1 MDFIADSFRD
11 DWQTLLGFVPRFVY
25 AAVVLLVFVALG
37 SLLGRMIVRL
47 LRHKAGS
54 SAGAQLLRNVTL
66 LVAGSAGLLL
76 ALNVLGLGRVAASV
90 LATGG
95 VLAIVAGFAFREIGE
110 NLLAGVFLTF
120 SRPFELGDLIT
131 TGSLTGV
138 VRGIALRHVH
148 LRTGDACD
156 VYVPTAQIFREPVF
170 NFTRDGLRR
179 PSFTIGVAYD
189 DAPERVLALLTDTAR
204 SSPDVLE
211 HPSASVSVKEF
222 AADYIEYE
230 VFFHF
235 DVTRIEG
242 SLGDAVNGVKIRCW
256 RALREAGLTFSSD
269 VSSALELKTVPPL
282 EVTVERGAA
291 T

>member
-1 MDFIADSFRD
+1 VDFIADSFRE

-25 AAVVLLVFVALG
+25 AAVILLAFVVLG
-37 SLLGRMIVRL
+37 SLLRHLLVRL
-47 LRHKAGS
+47 LRRRAGL
-54 SAGAQLLRNVTL
+54 SAGTQLLSNVTL
-66 LVAGSAGLLL
+66 LMVSSVGLLL
-76 ALNVLGLGRVAASV
+76 ALNVMGLGRIAASM

-110 NLLAGVFLTF
+110 NLLAGIFLTF

-131 TGSLTGV
+131 TGNLTGV
-138 VRGIALRHVH
+138 VRGITLRQVH
-148 LRTGDACD
+148 IRTGDACD
-156 VYVPTAQIFREPVF
+156 VYVPSAQIFREPVF
-170 NFTRDGLRR
+170 NYTRDGLRR

-189 DAPERVLALLTDTAR
+189 DEPERVLSLLTITAR
-204 SSPDVLE
+204 TSPQVLDD
-211 HPSASVSVKEF
+211 PAATVSVKEF

-235 DVTRIEG
+235 DVTRLDG
-242 SLGDAVNGVKIRCW
+242 SLADAVNGVKIRCW

-282 EVTVERGAA
+282 EVAVDRGVV